1 MVIATIRYERL
12 WNLGNYENEKFCVEA
27 QVQPDEDPADVLRE
41 LKAFC
46 ERERVAMFNERKAAQ
61 QRGSTDLPF

>member
-1 MVIATIRYERL
+1 MITVIRYERL

-27 QVQPDEDPADVLRE
+27 QVQAGEDPAQVLRD

-46 ERERVAMFNERKAAQ
+46 EQERVAMFRERQAARQ
-61 QRGSTDLPF
+61 QAAEPPF